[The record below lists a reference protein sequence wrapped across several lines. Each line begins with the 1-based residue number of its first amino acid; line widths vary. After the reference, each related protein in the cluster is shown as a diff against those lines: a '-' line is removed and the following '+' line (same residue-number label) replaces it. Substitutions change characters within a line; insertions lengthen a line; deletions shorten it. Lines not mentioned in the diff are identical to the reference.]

1 MQQALNIHAKFP
13 YMNEHPITG
22 AFTGL
27 THKTRDVD
35 LHLFLALH
43 NFILNESVHKE
54 YRLMYSSR
62 SLCCSRDLWDA
73 TYCHQ
78 EQSKSMY
85 IFQFLCILW

>member
-1 MQQALNIHAKFP
+1 
-13 YMNEHPITG
+13 
-22 AFTGL
+22 
-27 THKTRDVD
+27 
-35 LHLFLALH
+35 
-43 NFILNESVHKE
+43 VHKE